1 MEIRRTKHIL
11 IIVVFVVAA
20 ALCAYLSGG
29 VGINYNLSDYLA
41 EDTETKISLE
51 IIDREFGNACDIQV
65 MIDGITAEEAEE
77 VKETL
82 SKVNGV
88 LNVSFDANSE
98 NSYRDNRALFV
109 VLVEGDEY
117 SESANDTAAE
127 IQDIL
132 YETYETSLSFGG
144 AVVEKS
150 VMRDNIQGEMV
161 YIIGISVALAAL
173 IMLLTSKSWLE
184 PILLLATSGIAI
196 LLNMGTNLIFGEIS
210 YITNA
215 VAAILQLAL
224 SVDYSIVLLH
234 SYRAEKENEPDRER
248 AMRRAVKSVI
258 RPVAASALTTLAG
271 LLALLFMSF
280 GIGFDIGS
288 VLMKGI
294 VLSALVSMT
303 LLPAVLLLADGLL
316 EKTQKKE
323 LILHSGIFCR
333 LAQTACVVIVPV
345 AILLIAAGGFL
356 QSKNTYAFTDTDMG
370 NTEIKDTF
378 GRSNSIIV
386 VYERSENDDAAESAL
401 TDWLYAYPSED
412 GTALVKSVNAYAN
425 TVRERYDLEKAAEKL
440 NMPLEDVEL
449 LFAMYGL
456 YRDTE
461 AVKLDART
469 FVAFADQL
477 AETDPAVADIMDD
490 NTRRLIDL
498 IMTVDAIMNGTHFAE
513 DFHKLAT
520 TGVMEGSDL
529 QLFSVQQMYGLY
541 HYDNVEGPAVDL
553 QTMLSFILGAA
564 EMPELAG
571 MFDAESAA
579 GLKALSD
586 GIGQFMAQMGM
597 PMTKAQFQG
606 YMYQTYGMPIN
617 DIMAAQIFGGYFM
630 ALGAEPLDTISFIN
644 LMTFMAEQ
652 QMISDPTA
660 LAALQGY
667 RALYTAIQT
676 PYTYDQFLPA
686 LAQIAQGL
694 TGQPA
699 VFTVT
704 EEAIQQMYILCFRQS
719 GLLPM
724 AAIPG
729 TDFVDFIRQ
738 AASVNPLVASQLP
751 EDLLLK
757 LSDMEQVNTMLADTK
772 QLAYPELTERFDALR
787 SQMQS
792 IKAEGTLDPD
802 KISGVY
808 IKYAIANDLTPV
820 DAILAC
826 DLLDFVTEHMDENVL
841 LKTRMTDEKR
851 EKVAD
856 AREMIDRANNLFLGD
871 TYARMLLSVN
881 LPNEGDETAA
891 YVSDL
896 SAKVKEIFGE
906 NAYIAGQTV
915 STNDLRVAFDYDNI
929 IISIVTVVSIFLIV
943 AIIFRSLSLP
953 IILVAIIQGA
963 IWIAMSTSLL
973 TGSIFFMSYIVATCI
988 LMGATIDYGI
998 LMSSNYVNHRASHD
1012 KKEALRMAV
1021 AAAMPT
1027 VFTSG
1032 VILTLCGF
1040 VISFIASQ
1048 NSIAQVGSLLGRGT
1062 LVSVL
1067 MITVVLPSVLYLLD
1081 GFVMKLTVK
1090 KKAK

>member
-1 MEIRRTKHIL
+1 MKIRRTKHIL
-11 IIVVFVVAA
+11 IIAVFIIAA
-20 ALCAYLSGG
+20 AVCAYLSGG

-41 EDTETKISLE
+41 DDTETKISLE

-65 MIDGITAEEAEE
+65 MIDGITAEEAED

-82 SKVNGV
+82 SNMDGV

-117 SESANDTAAE
+117 SDSANETAAA

-132 YETYETSLSFGG
+132 YETQGTSLSFGG
-144 AVVEKS
+144 AVIEKS

-161 YIIGISVALAAL
+161 YIIGISVVLAAL
-173 IMLLTSKSWLE
+173 IMLITSKSWLE
-184 PILLLATSGIAI
+184 PVLLLATSGIAI
-196 LLNMGTNLIFGEIS
+196 LLNMGTNRIFGEIS

-234 SYRAEKENEPDRER
+234 SYRAEKENEPNR
-248 AMRRAVKSVI
+248 ALAMHTAVKSVI
-258 RPVAASALTTLAG
+258 RPVAASAMTTLAG

-303 LLPAVLLLADGLL
+303 LLPAVLLLTDGLM

-323 LILHSGIFCR
+323 LVLRGGIFCR
-333 LAQTACVVIVPV
+333 LAHAACGVIVPAAV
-345 AILLIAAGGFL
+345 LLIAAGGFL
-356 QSKNTYAFTDTDMG
+356 QTQNAYAFTDTDMG

-386 VYERSENDDAAESAL
+386 VYERGENDDAAESAL
-401 TDWLYAYPSED
+401 TDWLNAYPSDD
-412 GTALVKSVNAYAN
+412 GSALVKSVNAYSN

-440 NMPLEDVEL
+440 DMPIEDVEL
-449 LFAMYGL
+449 LFAMYGI

-477 AETDPAVADIMDD
+477 AENDPAVADIMDD

-513 DFHKLAT
+513 DFHTLAT
-520 TGVMEGSDL
+520 TGAMEGSTL

-541 HYDNVEGPAVDL
+541 HYDKIETPAADL
-553 QTMLSFILGAA
+553 QMMLTFILNAA
-564 EMPELAG
+564 QMPELAG

-606 YMYQTYGMPIN
+606 YMYQTYGMPIS
-617 DIMAAQIFGGYFM
+617 DMMAAQIYGGYFA
-630 ALGAEPLDTISFIN
+630 ALGAEPLETISFIN

-660 LAALQGY
+660 LATLQGY
-667 RALYTAIQT
+667 RALYNAILT

-704 EEAIQQMYILCFRQS
+704 PEAIQQMYILCFRQS

-729 TDFVDFIRQ
+729 AEFVDFIRTT
-738 AASVNPLVASQLP
+738 ASVNPLVASQLP
-751 EDLLLK
+751 EDLMLK
-757 LSDMEQVNTMLADTK
+757 LSDMERVNAMLSDTEK
-772 QLAYPELTERFDALR
+772 RGYPEMTARFETLR
-787 SQMQS
+787 GEMQS
-792 IKAEGTLDPD
+792 MTADGTLDRD
-802 KISGVY
+802 KLSGVY
-808 IKYAIANDLTPV
+808 IKYAIENGQLPV
-820 DAILAC
+820 QTIAAS
-826 DLLDFVTEHMDENVL
+826 DLLDFVTEHMDTNVL
-841 LKTRMTDEKR
+841 LKTRMSDEKR

-856 AREMIDRANNLFLGD
+856 AREMIDRANDLFLGD

-881 LPNEGDETAA
+881 LPNESEQTSAF
-891 YVSDL
+891 VSDL
-896 SAKVKEIFGE
+896 SAKVKEVFGE

-915 STNDLRVAFDYDNI
+915 STNDLRNAFDYDNKL
-929 IISIVTVVSIFLIV
+929 ISLITVVSIFVIV
-943 AIIFRSLSLP
+943 TVIFRSLSLP
-953 IILVAIIQGA
+953 VILVAIIQGA

-998 LMSSNYVNHRASHD
+998 LMSSNYIRCRASHD
-1012 KKEALRMAV
+1012 KKEALRLAV
-1021 AAAMPT
+1021 SAAMPT

-1040 VISFIASQ
+1040 IISFIASQ

-1081 GFVMKLTVK
+1081 AFVMKLTVK
-1090 KKAK
+1090 KKNK